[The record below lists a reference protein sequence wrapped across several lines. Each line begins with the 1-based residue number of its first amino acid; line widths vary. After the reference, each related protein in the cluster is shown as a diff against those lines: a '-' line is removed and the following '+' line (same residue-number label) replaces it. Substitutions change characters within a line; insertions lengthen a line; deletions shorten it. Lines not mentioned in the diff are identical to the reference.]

1 MNLNPPNAEIGF
13 AFALGVTHNE
23 ESGSSTLSS
32 SGRFRSTAERWMYT
46 TTFPTT
52 VSSTLGVSRPARS
65 SRQVCASLGEDE
77 IETYRDNARAF
88 IASDRYRP
96 FTKQAFA
103 ELLVEAV
110 EEDLASRT

>member
-1 MNLNPPNAEIGF
+1 MAGYTF
-13 AFALGVTHNE
+13 AITYENMELAGWINE
-23 ESGSSTLSS
+23 KLFDAFLVGTVPIYR
-32 SGRFRSTAERWMYT
+32 GAPDVDDY
-46 TTFPTT
+46 FPTT
-52 VSSTLGVSRPARS
+52 VSSTLGISRPARS

-103 ELLVEAV
+103 DLLVEAV

>member
-1 MNLNPPNAEIGF
+1 MA
-13 AFALGVTHNE
+13 
-23 ESGSSTLSS
+23 
-32 SGRFRSTAERWMYT
+32 RRSAVGIHIRYHVRKHGARRDVHDYL
-46 TTFPTT
+46 PTT
-52 VSSTLGVSRPARS
+52 VSSTLGVPRPVRS
-65 SRQVCASLGEDE
+65 SRQVCASLGEDQ

>member
-1 MNLNPPNAEIGF
+1 M
-13 AFALGVTHNE
+13 
-23 ESGSSTLSS
+23 
-32 SGRFRSTAERWMYT
+32 RRWRVHIRY
-46 TTFPTT
+46 F
-52 VSSTLGVSRPARS
+52 SSTLGVSRPTRS

>member
-1 MNLNPPNAEIGF
+1 MAGYTLAITYENMDLAGWINEKLF
-13 AFALGVTHNE
+13 DAFLVGTVPIYRGA
-23 ESGSSTLSS
+23 
-32 SGRFRSTAERWMYT
+32 RMCT

-65 SRQVCASLGEDE
+65 SRQLCASLGEDE
-77 IETYRDNARAF
+77 IATYRDDARAF

>member
-1 MNLNPPNAEIGF
+1 MAGYTF
-13 AFALGVTHNE
+13 AITYENMELAGWINE
-23 ESGSSTLSS
+23 KLFDAFLVGTVPIYR
-32 SGRFRSTAERWMYT
+32 GAPDVHDY
-46 TTFPTT
+46 FPDDCFIDARR
-52 VSSTLGVSRPARS
+52 SRPARS

>member
-1 MNLNPPNAEIGF
+1 MELASWINEKLFG
-13 AFALGVTHNE
+13 AFPRRD
-23 ESGSSTLSS
+23 GSDLPRSAGCTRLHSRRLFHRRS
-32 SGRFRSTAERWMYT
+32 AFRDLR
-46 TTFPTT
+46 
-52 VSSTLGVSRPARS
+52 GARG
-65 SRQVCASLGEDE
+65 VCASLGEDE

-96 FTKQAFA
+96 FTKQALA